1 MIEQGVGVHPQDLGV
16 QNALVLQTGR
26 HLAEVGSRLAELGLI
41 QPGVPDGALQRGH
54 QRLRGGLGG
63 AVGKGGE
70 GGVHNVHPCHGR
82 HEVHHVTSAGGV
94 VGVEMDGDGDRL
106 LQPLDEGVGV
116 HGQQEV
122 GHVLDADGAGTHVLQ
137 RLGQLHEVVLVVDGG
152 DGVAHGG
159 LHLAAVLPGGLDGL
173 FQVPHIVQRVENA
186 DDVDAVFN
194 GLAAEGVHHIVGIV
208 LVAQNIL
215 ATEQHLQLR
224 VLHVLADGPQPL
236 PRVFIQEAH
245 TGVEGGAAPA
255 LQRVVADGIQHFQ
268 RGEHILRGHAGSR
281 LRLVSVPE
289 DGIRNEQGL
298 VR

>member
-1 MIEQGVGVHPQDLGV
+1 M
-16 QNALVLQTGR
+16 GR
-26 HLAEVGSRLAELGLI
+26 RVAELGLI
-41 QPGVPDGALQRGH
+41 QPGVPDGAPQRGH

-70 GGVHNVHPCHGR
+70 GGVHDVHPRHGG
-82 HEVHHVTSAGGV
+82 HEVHHVAGACGV
-94 VGVEMDGDGDRL
+94 VGVEVDGDGDRL

-122 GHVLDADGAGTHVLQ
+122 GHVLDADGAGTHFLQ
-137 RLGQLHEVVLVVDGG
+137 RLGQLYEVVLVVDGG

-173 FQVPHIVQRVENA
+173 FQIPHIVQRVENA

-194 GLAAEGVHHIVGIV
+194 GLAAESVHHIVGIV
-208 LVAQNIL
+208 LVAQDVL

-236 PRVFIQEAH
+236 PRVLVQETH

-268 RGEHILRGHAGSR
+268 RGEHIRRGHAGGR
-281 LRLVSVPE
+281 LRLVGVPE

>member
-1 MIEQGVGVHPQDLGV
+1 M
-16 QNALVLQTGR
+16 QTGR
-26 HLAEVGSRLAELGLI
+26 HLAEVGCRLAELGLI
-41 QPGVPDGALQRGH
+41 QPGVPDGAPQRGH

-70 GGVHNVHPCHGR
+70 GGVHDVHAGHGR
-82 HEVHHVTSAGGV
+82 HEIHHVAGAGGV
-94 VGVEMDGDGDRL
+94 VGVEVDGDGDRF
-106 LQPLDEGVGV
+106 LQPLDEGIGV

-122 GHVLDADGAGTHVLQ
+122 GHVLDADGAGTHFLQ

-173 FQVPHIVQRVENA
+173 FQIPHVIQRVENT

-194 GLAAEGVHHIVGIV
+194 GLAAESVHHVISIV

-236 PRVFIQEAH
+236 PRVLVQKAH
-245 TGVEGGAAPA
+245 TGVEGGTAPA

-268 RGEHILRGHAGSR
+268 RGEHIRRGHTGGR

>member
-1 MIEQGVGVHPQDLGV
+1 MAGWEVP
-16 QNALVLQTGR
+16 
-26 HLAEVGSRLAELGLI
+26 LAR
-41 QPGVPDGALQRGH
+41 
-54 QRLRGGLGG
+54 
-63 AVGKGGE
+63 GGE
-70 GGVHNVHPCHGR
+70 GGVHDVHAGHGG
-82 HEVHHVTSAGGV
+82 HEVHHVAGAGGV

-106 LQPLDEGVGV
+106 FQPLDEGVGV
-116 HGQQEV
+116 HRQQEV
-122 GHVLDADGAGTHVLQ
+122 GHVLDADGAGAHVLQ
-137 RLGQLHEVVLVVDGG
+137 CLGQLHEVVLIVDGG

-173 FQVPHIVQRVENA
+173 FQIPHIVQRVENA

-194 GLAAEGVHHIVGIV
+194 GLAAEGVHHVVGIV
-208 LVAQNIL
+208 LVAQNVL

-236 PRVFIQEAH
+236 PRVLVQKAH

-268 RGEHILRGHAGSR
+268 RGEHIRRGHTGGR